1 MTRIFAG
8 LLVALVALPAYAQ
21 TSQSVVEGAIVK
33 VVPKETEIY
42 VESGGVKYEYYFN
55 EKTKV
60 MKGKAEAAF
69 ADLKVGMKVKVTADK
84 KGKRLDPVTVEILE

>member
-1 MTRIFAG
+1 MTRTLAWLLAG
-8 LLVALVALPAYAQ
+8 LVALPATAQ
-21 TSQSVVEGAIVK
+21 TSQSIVEGTIVK

-42 VESGGVKYEYYFN
+42 VESGGVKHEYYFGP
-55 EKTKV
+55 KTKV
-60 MKGKAEAAF
+60 LKGKADAAF